1 MTAPNSADGEID
13 PSGPQSPRPDAATQ
27 QDATSTDTG
36 PSETGEHDTTKK
48 TSVAARHRATTMKPP
63 PTLLSDFLLGRPSP
77 ARVAADKKAAR
88 ELARQRRTSLETV
101 KLEMRKA
108 AVQRIQ
114 APGGVRDRV
123 TKWQKGN
130 AQAMAQANPLA
141 APSEPSEVNVQ
152 VDEESVTEED
162 RVKIKMRQKKRPP
175 LTVPPAAK
183 STEDDDSKQG
193 DQKKSVSAGPPKK
206 RVVSD
211 TNWVKDDKLKSPVK
225 NATPKTRQPED
236 GGSPLPKDF
245 LSRPSPNP
253 PVSKKIQE
261 WASRVEIP
269 DEPRKRSH
277 TARSVGSRS
286 VGSGD
291 GIRVRPIPSEIPTE
305 SDAVDSRSSTTRSA
319 RVSES
324 RKSRTVEGDGI
335 RVKPLPADEA
345 HEDDKK
351 NLRPQS
357 RAVPD
362 DGIRVRPMRPA
373 SSPSST
379 VRAPSAGTA
388 KAARTKATNIPRHQ
402 STSAGKEAIKHQ
414 EPSGQLKTPEKARV
428 PTKAGPKKPSGT
440 RSRRAKS
447 MAETETTEHDDV
459 SDGDSWTSGSE
470 VESDIPS
477 SIQQKPL
484 ADIPV
489 GYSAFSELELPRGRG
504 SRPAMKPK
512 TKRQS
517 SFKGA
522 TNVLKKALTEGKK
535 ILTEKVDPPKPA
547 LNQPPSIEN
556 WLKDTVDPFVD
567 KKGPENDEP
576 QRSSVEKEWVYESQ
590 ARRSASPS
598 QHLSSDP
605 TEDDDSHH
613 EPNDQRP
620 TSRPPYDDRRDER
633 ETTSS
638 PGGLRSSQ
646 ATKVSPSAGR
656 SATKRGFK
664 EKIRDAFRGESTVQV
679 PHRTEYST
687 YDEMDDDSDRTI
699 GYQDRSRPAG
709 KRRSPTSSDEE
720 DSYISEESVKLKPN
734 PLNPKRRPPTNGL
747 HELSTIISDPETPSM
762 LESELSSRVSETTI
776 TQTTTTRSTGLTRSA
791 AISRKRSQKS
801 GLKRRLTKHSDLVSA
816 LSLPDDSMTPSRSRS
831 LRSAHSVRRVS
842 NHLHDATVENL
853 LQEFARDE
861 NLYSRELKTLV
872 DGVIPVL
879 LSQLVHGKGGP
890 SGDIFTS
897 PGGTYKEDPLPKAV
911 VNMGIALEKLRN
923 HHLRCPLADIHRLPQ
938 WLETITPTYQ
948 DYLDVWRL
956 GFQGIIVNLAPAS
969 PDDEDSLLDAMP
981 RNEEGDILNEYGDRI
996 DVAHLLKR
1004 PLVRTK
1010 WITKFIQVS
1019 GFQPLI
1025 AYART
1030 KYGRDFE
1037 LSRGPHNTILLRQSG
1052 KHYKRERAR
1061 DIKKKLLES
1070 SMMTRE
1076 KPTRA
1081 GLVTWRPWKPPT
1093 TSRLTNFDKYMLRT
1107 RSRLTFDIQMGSD
1120 WIAKLS
1126 LSIETTNFSSLIP
1139 AISSLGKLAVVA
1151 SHGCSLP
1158 LLLAIISLL
1167 ERGTINTS

>member
-1 MTAPNSADGEID
+1 MTAPKSADGETD
-13 PSGPQSPRPDAATQ
+13 PSGPQSPRPEAATQ
-27 QDATSTDTG
+27 KDAPSTDTG
-36 PSETGEHDTTKK
+36 PSETSEHDTTKK
-48 TSVAARHRATTMKPP
+48 TPVAARHRATTMKPP

-88 ELARQRRTSLETV
+88 ELARQRRMSLEAV
-101 KLEMRKA
+101 KLEMREA
-108 AVQRIQ
+108 AVLRIQ

-123 TKWQKGN
+123 TKWQKTN
-130 AQAMAQANPLA
+130 AQAMAQADPLA
-141 APSEPSEVNVQ
+141 APSEPSEVNIQ

-175 LTVPPAAK
+175 LTVSLAAN
-183 STEDDDSKQG
+183 STEGDDSKQG
-193 DQKKSVSAGPPKK
+193 DQKKSVSTGPPKK

-211 TNWVKDDKLKSPVK
+211 TNWVKGAKPKSPIK
-225 NATPKTRQPED
+225 SATPKIKQPED

-253 PVSKKIQE
+253 PISKKIQE

-277 TARSVGSRS
+277 TPRSVGSKS
-286 VGSGD
+286 VGSSD
-291 GIRVRPIPSEIPTE
+291 GIRVQPVPSEIPTE
-305 SDAVDSRSSTTRSA
+305 SDAMDSRSSTTHSA
-319 RVSES
+319 KVSEP
-324 RKSRTVEGDGI
+324 RKPRTVAGDGI

-345 HEDDKK
+345 HEDEKK
-351 NLRPQS
+351 NLRAQS

-362 DGIRVRPMRPA
+362 DGIRVRPIRPA

-379 VRAPSAGTA
+379 VRAPSAGAT
-388 KAARTKATNIPRHQ
+388 KAARAKATNVPRHG
-402 STSAGKEAIKHQ
+402 STSVGKEAINDQ
-414 EPSGQLKTPEKARV
+414 EPNDEPKTPVKVRV
-428 PTKAGPKKPSGT
+428 PAKDSSKKPSST

-447 MAETETTEHDDV
+447 MVETETMEHDDV
-459 SDGDSWTSGSE
+459 SDGESWTSGSE
-470 VESDIPS
+470 LESDVPS
-477 SIQQKPL
+477 SIPQKPL
-484 ADIPV
+484 ADIPF

-504 SRPAMKPK
+504 NRPAMKPK
-512 TKRQS
+512 TKRQP

-547 LNQPPSIEN
+547 ANQPQNIET

-567 KKGPENDEP
+567 KRGPENDEP
-576 QRSSVEKEWVYESQ
+576 QRSSVEKEWAYEIQ
-590 ARRSASPS
+590 ARRSASFS
-598 QHLSSDP
+598 QHLSLSP

-613 EPNDQRP
+613 EPNEQKP
-620 TSRPPYDDRRDER
+620 KSRPLYDDLRDER

-638 PGGLRSSQ
+638 PAGLRASQ
-646 ATKVSPSAGR
+646 ATKASHSPGR

-664 EKIRDAFRGESTVQV
+664 EKIRDAFRGESTVHV
-679 PHRTEYST
+679 PHRTEYSS
-687 YDEMDDDSDRTI
+687 YDEVDDDSDRTV
-699 GYQDRSRPAG
+699 GYSDRPRAAG
-709 KRRSPTSSDEE
+709 RRRSPTPSDEE

-747 HELSTIISDPETPSM
+747 HELSTIVSDPETPSL
-762 LESELSSRVSETTI
+762 LESELSSRVSETTT
-776 TQTTTTRSTGLTRSA
+776 TQTITTRSTGLTRSRA
-791 AISRKRSQKS
+791 VSHKRGQKS

-816 LSLPDDSMTPSRSRS
+816 LSLPDDSAAPSRSRS
-831 LRSAHSVRRVS
+831 LRSSHTMRRVS

-879 LSQLVHGKGGP
+879 LSQFVHGKRGP

-897 PGGTYKEDPLPKAV
+897 PGGTYKQDPLPKAV

-981 RNEEGDILNEYGDRI
+981 RNEEGDILNEHGDRI

-1019 GFQPLI
+1019 GIRTLTT
-1025 AYART
+1025 YSGT
-1030 KYGRDFE
+1030 KYCRDFK
-1037 LSRGPHNTILLRQSG
+1037 LSREHHNTTLSRLSG
-1052 KHYKRERAR
+1052 KHYRRERAR
-1061 DIKKKLLES
+1061 GIRKKLPES
-1070 SMMTRE
+1070 LMMTRE
-1076 KPTRA
+1076 TLTRA
-1081 GLVTWRPWKPPT
+1081 GLVIWRPW
-1093 TSRLTNFDKYMLRT
+1093 
-1107 RSRLTFDIQMGSD
+1107 
-1120 WIAKLS
+1120 
-1126 LSIETTNFSSLIP
+1126 
-1139 AISSLGKLAVVA
+1139 
-1151 SHGCSLP
+1151 
-1158 LLLAIISLL
+1158 
-1167 ERGTINTS
+1167 